1 MLQTFEEDSELCCNH
16 ALTEAAEADPE
27 LKSFECP
34 QCGMVWRPKIYS
46 GAVKHWSQY
55 PTIEMLRL

>member
-27 LKSFECP
+27 LQHFECSE
-34 QCGMVWRPKIYS
+34 CGMVWEPKIYS

-55 PTIEMLRL
+55 PTIEILAM